1 MTEPKLSKGMV
12 ERILWQ
18 IDDPTGGW
26 LGGTND
32 TVLRITKQMVESKK
46 GKRMNRYR
54 IFLTERY
61 GFRVI
66 STTLQWR
73 AFCEEPC
80 MYRLTIARM
89 TAAYEKVVENKER
102 DRMARIKLKLEDEL
116 RAWAND

>member
-1 MTEPKLSKGMV
+1 VIEPKLSKALV
-12 ERILWQ
+12 ERIMWQ

-66 STTLQWR
+66 STILQWR
-73 AFCEEPC
+73 AFCDEPC
-80 MYRLTIARM
+80 MYRITIARM
-89 TAAYEKVVENKER
+89 TAAYEKVVEKKER
-102 DRMARIKLKLEDEL
+102 DRMSRVKLKLDDEL
-116 RAWAND
+116 RSWAND